1 MSAPTGGR
9 QVSLGPGIPRLDVDP
24 LDLPLSEPPAPAIC
38 YVCGGRGTRTVD
50 PKAEPWTCNVCQG
63 SGEIGGGR

>member
-1 MSAPTGGR
+1 MSAPSLIR
-9 QVSLGPGIPRLDVDP
+9 QVSLGPGIPRVDIEL
-24 LDLPLSEPPAPAIC
+24 LDLPLAPPAPVIC